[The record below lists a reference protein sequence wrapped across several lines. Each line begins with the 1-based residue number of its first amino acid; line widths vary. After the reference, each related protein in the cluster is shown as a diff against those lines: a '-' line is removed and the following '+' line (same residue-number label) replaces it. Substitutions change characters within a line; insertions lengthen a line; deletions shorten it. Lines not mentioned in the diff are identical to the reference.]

1 MMRWN
6 NLNQQGKW
14 TIGTLIGII
23 ILAIISI
30 LIGIFSSLGLLES
43 FRIIFGSVFVLF
55 IPGFVISYIFF
66 PKTREFE
73 ENEKIN
79 VEREKGAIDW
89 IERVALSFALSIAI
103 VPLVVFYLNLIGLKI
118 NLLNSFLTI
127 LGIIVIASIIL
138 IWKKSRKQVRSN

>member
-118 NLLNSFLTI
+118 NLLNSFTAMFCYCRI
-127 LGIIVIASIIL
+127 
-138 IWKKSRKQVRSN
+138 KQRI